1 MENIETERL
10 RFRPWRESDA
20 QDLFRWA
27 SDPDIGERA
36 GWPPHKT
43 LDDSLTVIRTI
54 FSNDHTWALEL
65 KQSSQVIGCMGWAD
79 HFVDNPASG
88 RVMQKCG
95 FRDTGRTNLLSR
107 LYHSDT
113 RPVKIYLLAR

>member
-1 MENIETERL
+1 METIETDRL

-20 QDLFRWA
+20 EDLFRWA

-65 KQSSQVIGCMGWAD
+65 KQSGHVIGCMGYYSYGES
-79 HFVDNPASG
+79 NIE
-88 RVMQKCG
+88 MK
-95 FRDTGRTNLLSR
+95 LI
-107 LYHSDT
+107 YHT
-113 RPVKIYLLAR
+113 LFKNTVGVA